1 MKKDYKY
8 ASTPKWTKRINEGDF
23 KNKHKLQVFHAP

>member
-8 ASTPKWTKRINEGDF
+8 AAAQNWTKRINENDF
-23 KNKHKLQVFHAP
+23 TNKHKLQVFHAP